1 MYFFWSLTNNFWLES
16 VNSPSTNFA
25 PVASTLW
32 CQCLHGSSGNP
43 PVTGSEAK
51 RLIFSS
57 SWSIPNIIQ
66 LDVWWYK
73 YMSSWFYS
81 CIMLCIYIYIKIS
94 YTKIWGTNL
103 PKHHRPRSHRRKW
116 QQVQPLL
123 HAQRPTAWKMQSLGT
138 ETTYTPRSHGLD
150 IPKQNERMD
159 RFEGG
164 IYVIL

>member
-81 CIMLCIYIYIKIS
+81 CIMLCIYIYILR
-94 YTKIWGTNL
+94 YLT
-103 PKHHRPRSHRRKW
+103 PKYE
-116 QQVQPLL
+116 V
-123 HAQRPTAWKMQSLGT
+123 PTFQNII
-138 ETTYTPRSHGLD
+138 GLD
-150 IPKQNERMD
+150 LIEENDSRCSRCCTLKDLRLERCNPW
-159 RFEGG
+159 
-164 IYVIL
+164 VLKPHILQDPMV